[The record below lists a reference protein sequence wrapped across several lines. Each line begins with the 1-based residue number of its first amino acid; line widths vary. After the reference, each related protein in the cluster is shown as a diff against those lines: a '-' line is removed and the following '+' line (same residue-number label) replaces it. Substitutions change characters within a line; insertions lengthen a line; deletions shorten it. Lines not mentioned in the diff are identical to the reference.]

1 MTIASTTLPNS
12 SNLVR
17 RESSVVFH
25 ERPPIKSFEDMLIFV
40 ENKKGKREKEKIKL
54 ISSFYTHV
62 KFVKN
67 FCLRVHELERFKGD
81 MKKDGYLL

>member
-1 MTIASTTLPNS
+1 
-12 SNLVR
+12 
-17 RESSVVFH
+17 
-25 ERPPIKSFEDMLIFV
+25 MLIFV
-40 ENKKGKREKEKIKL
+40 ENKKGKREEEKIKF
-54 ISSFYTHV
+54 ISSFYTQV